1 MKCHFEC
8 GEEPG
13 DEVCKKKNVGKFIS
27 ASVHVKLFLDLRI
40 IPDRPES
47 TGEAFIPSRKM
58 LREII

>member
-1 MKCHFEC
+1 MNVEKNLGTNFA
-8 GEEPG
+8 
-13 DEVCKKKNVGKFIS
+13 KKKLGEVYFSICACKII
-27 ASVHVKLFLDLRI
+27 LFLDLRI

>member
-1 MKCHFEC
+1 LNAEKNLGMNFA
-8 GEEPG
+8 
-13 DEVCKKKNVGKFIS
+13 KKKNLGKFIS

-47 TGEAFIPSRKM
+47 TREAFIPSRKM

>member
-1 MKCHFEC
+1 MNAEKNLGTKFA
-8 GEEPG
+8 
-13 DEVCKKKNVGKFIS
+13 KKNLGKFIS